1 MNIRWNSFFKIN
13 KVPNTLKHRRYGNF
27 ADNFFLSFAGFF
39 GYTSDIFAAKSRRLQ
54 FSDSHTREHQYQNG
68 IVALVMRIFLAKIDE
83 LFFFVFG
90 KRAPLFDFIRIV
102 QKFRQCFSRKIEI
115 IQNGNRKAAPGFT
128 KAVGKMRQ
136 KRSLQNNGTRLV
148 SGSVS
153 PKRIQRRSCRQEF
166 FRVERKVPAKIDCRR

>member
-39 GYTSDIFAAKSRRLQ
+39 GYTSDVFAAKPRRLQ

-90 KRAPLFDFIRIV
+90 KRAPLFDFIRIQNDFPHRV
-102 QKFRQCFSRKIEI
+102 DKLRIILRDDIEHRSKKNFQLLRGAVFALIGKRKQVFLNLFAGE
-115 IQNGNRKAAPGFT
+115 Q
-128 KAVGKMRQ
+128 
-136 KRSLQNNGTRLV
+136 
-148 SGSVS
+148 
-153 PKRIQRRSCRQEF
+153 IQRRFAELRN
-166 FRVERKVPAKIDCRR
+166 